1 MAFVASA
8 DADSSSTSSL
18 LCNVP
23 TGTADN
29 DILFMVIKRV
39 GSTGPNSGI
48 TGVWTLAG
56 TTNITSGNTVWLYWR
71 LAASE
76 PASYTIGWAAAART
90 GITIAGYRGGFN
102 TASPIDVVSNT
113 GYETS
118 NTTVRAATMSVAAA
132 NSTIVFVGCV
142 NQSSS
147 VTFTAPTVPATFTED
162 SDSYSA
168 ASRFARTFAS
178 LVWTGSGATGSM
190 DGTSSST
197 TTDKHAFAVALNPA
211 SAAAASL
218 VIPMNF
224 PTALLCM

>member
-8 DADSSSTSSL
+8 NADSASTSSL

-102 TASPIDVVSNT
+102 TASPIDAVSNT

-118 NTTVRAATMSVAAA
+118 NTTVRGASFTVAAA
-132 NSTIVFVGCV
+132 NSTLIYVGCV
-142 NQSSS
+142 NQSTS
-147 VTFTAPTVPATFTED
+147 VTFTAPTVPASFTED
-162 SDSYSA
+162 SDFYGSGG
-168 ASRFARTFAS
+168 RFARTFAS
-178 LVWTGSGATGSM
+178 LVWTGSGATGNV
-190 DGTSSST
+190 DGTASST
-197 TTDKHAFAVALNPA
+197 TTDKHAFVVSLNPA
-211 SAAAASL
+211 AAAATSL